1 MLASTRRWSGFRDR
15 FAAMTLARRDFSLGL
30 VAAGLGSAG
39 LSLPSAAQSGW
50 PAEGTHYV
58 RLQQPAAV
66 AAAGKLEVV
75 EFFWYECPHCNAF
88 EPALEAWSKKLPAD
102 VVLRRVP
109 VWFQEVPFASQ
120 QRLFYTLE
128 VLDLSPTLH
137 RKVFAAIHN
146 DRARLRTP
154 EDMAAFALKN
164 GADPIRFMTVYSSPE
179 VATQCQR
186 ARQLAEAYKIDAV
199 PAMGVHG
206 RFYTNGNLANAGQPA
221 NGPAAGNERL
231 LAVVDMLLGRV
242 RKVG

>member
-1 MLASTRRWSGFRDR
+1 
-15 FAAMTLARRDFSLGL
+15 MTLARRDFSLGL

-242 RKVG
+242 GKVG